1 MDVKY
6 LYGREYTI
14 SRHQNTKAMMA
25 ASSPGTSLQ
34 AYEIKPGII
43 PEQFKTCLVFI

>member
-14 SRHQNTKAMMA
+14 SRHQNTKATA
-25 ASSPGTSLQ
+25 ASSPGTSPQ
-34 AYEIKPGII
+34 AYGIKPRII
-43 PEQFKTCLVFI
+43 PEQ